1 MNPSPTR
8 MPAAA
13 SLVDLLAARVAATPD
28 RPALAVVADGSV
40 TTRTWA
46 EVAAAALTLAA
57 NFTAAGGDVEAVREG
72 RISVTA
78 LRAALAH
85 VEAPPSREGS

>member
-1 MNPSPTR
+1 
-8 MPAAA
+8 
-13 SLVDLLAARVAATPD
+13 VFDE
-28 RPALAVVADGSV
+28 G
-40 TTRTWA
+40 
-46 EVAAAALTLAA
+46 A
-57 NFTAAGGDVEAVREG
+57 NGKEAAAGGDVEAVREG